1 MSGVVLLTLIQA
13 RIKQNLDD
21 LKERTENLE
30 HLQDVNDKEN
40 GLKISKSFKKQMV
53 VFETMDYNF
62 LQSSRKYKT
71 MIIWMHQFNKPS

>member
-21 LKERTENLE
+21 LKERRENLE
-30 HLQDVNDKEN
+30 HLQEVNDAKN
-40 GLKISKSFKKQMV
+40 GKKMTKSFKKQME
-53 VFETMDYNF
+53 VFETMDYKF